1 MERPTVLVT
10 GAGSGLGLAAV
21 EALAARDVAV
31 VATAR
36 RAESVEMLA
45 ERMRALGTPVATDL
59 LDVLDANTAAEV
71 VARHRPDVVVSNAGT
86 AALGPVLEIDDEAAA
101 AQFAIHALAPVRLA
115 RLAVPHMRAKGG
127 GRIVN
132 VSSALAST
140 PLPGTGWYG
149 AAKAALASLTDTLRV
164 ELAGDGIDVVLV
176 DLGAVDT
183 PIWDD
188 AAEDTDGRWRA
199 LTSFARPLFT
209 DVVAAAEVVAHAAC
223 DPHPRWRYRSGL
235 GAAALGAAEVLP
247 RWVRDPV
254 TRAVFALG

>member
-21 EALAARDVAV
+21 EALAARGAAV

-36 RAESVEMLA
+36 RTESVEMLG
-45 ERMRALGTPVATDL
+45 ERMQALGTPVTTDL
-59 LDVLDANTAAEV
+59 LDVLDAGSAAEV
-71 VARHRPDVVVSNAGT
+71 IDRHRPDVVVSNAGT
-86 AALGPVLEIDDEAAA
+86 AALGPVLEVDDDDAS
-101 AQFAIHALAPVRLA
+101 AQFELHAVAPVRLA
-115 RLAVPHMRAKGG
+115 RLAVPHMRERGH

-164 ELAGDGIDVVLV
+164 ELAGDGIDVVLL

-188 AAEDTDGRWRA
+188 AAEETDGRWRA

-209 DVVAAAEVVAHAAC
+209 DVVAAAEVLADAAC
-223 DPHPRWRYRSGL
+223 DEHPRWRYRSGL
-235 GAAALGAAEVLP
+235 GACALAWAEVLP
-247 RWVRDPV
+247 RPVRDPV
-254 TRAVFALG
+254 ARAVFALG

>member
-1 MERPTVLVT
+1 MERPTILVT

-21 EALAARDVAV
+21 EALAARGASV

-36 RAESVEMLA
+36 RPESVAMLA
-45 ERMRALGTPVATDL
+45 DRMRALGTPVATDL
-59 LDVLDANTAAEV
+59 LDVLDPGSATEV
-71 VARHRPDVVVSNAGT
+71 IDRHRPDVLVSNAGT
-86 AALGPVLEIDDEAAA
+86 AALGPVLDVDDDDAGD
-101 AQFAIHALAPVRLA
+101 QFAIHAVAPVRLA
-115 RLAVPHMRAKGG
+115 RLAVPHMRERGH

-188 AAEDTDGRWRA
+188 AAEATDGRWRA

-209 DVVAAAEVVAHAAC
+209 DVVTAAEVVADAAC
-223 DPHPRWRYRSGL
+223 DRHPRWRYRSGL
-235 GAAALGAAEVLP
+235 GATALALAEVLP
-247 RWVRDPV
+247 RPVRDPV
-254 TRAVFALG
+254 ARAVFALG